1 MNLKQFFVVDNFVA
15 ACWYTML
22 KAEVVERE
30 IQLEQKVKSELKC
43 NLTLDVI
50 RIKHKKHYNW
60 R

>member
-43 NLTLDVI
+43 NLTLDVR
-50 RIKHKKHYNW
+50 RIKH
-60 R
+60 